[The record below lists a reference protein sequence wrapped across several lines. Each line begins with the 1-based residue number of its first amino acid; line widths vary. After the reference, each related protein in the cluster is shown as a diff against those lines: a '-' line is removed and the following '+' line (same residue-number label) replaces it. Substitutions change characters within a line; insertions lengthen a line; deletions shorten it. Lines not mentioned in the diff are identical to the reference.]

1 MSFTWAPR
9 VAMSKEEIDS
19 FLRQKLVARLT
30 SIRPDEYPHTT
41 PLWLVC
47 LGWRGSL
54 VHFRRW

>member
-9 VAMSKEEIDS
+9 VALSKEEIDS

-30 SIRPDEYPHTT
+30 SIRPDGYPPHHPT
-41 PLWLVC
+41 LVC